1 MNTDLKP
8 EIVEEPKSVLAAAEK
23 IIEEDDI
30 NMAEEP
36 EHKPEIVPEKPVQ
49 EFKEVEFQIPEKP
62 SFPKFGFG
70 KFQKKDQPKKS
81 AFANMG

>member
-36 EHKPEIVPEKPVQ
+36 EQKPEKVPEKP
-49 EFKEVEFQIPEKP
+49 I
-62 SFPKFGFG
+62 
-70 KFQKKDQPKKS
+70 
-81 AFANMG
+81 

>member
-1 MNTDLKP
+1 MQRLLKARIAASQMNTDLKP

-36 EHKPEIVPEKPVQ
+36 EQKPEIVPEKPVQ
-49 EFKEVEFQIPEKP
+49 EFKEVEF
-62 SFPKFGFG
+62 
-70 KFQKKDQPKKS
+70 
-81 AFANMG
+81 